1 MRDFLQ
7 TVIPAVLTA
16 LIASRVAIT
25 RTGRL
30 RSTIQANVELLD
42 KLPANHPSR
51 EDLNEHVEELVDTL
65 IRREYQQFEPV
76 TEIAAVIYFYA
87 IQIAMGLAGITL
99 MLIDPLTSTVRI
111 TGLGVFVGLL
121 LGSVGSLVAG
131 LMRWRRERDLEE
143 DDQDPDLEDD
153 QVTVSA

>member
-1 MRDFLQ
+1 
-7 TVIPAVLTA
+7 
-16 LIASRVAIT
+16 
-25 RTGRL
+25 
-30 RSTIQANVELLD
+30 
-42 KLPANHPSR
+42 
-51 EDLNEHVEELVDTL
+51 
-65 IRREYQQFEPV
+65 
-76 TEIAAVIYFYA
+76 VIYFYA